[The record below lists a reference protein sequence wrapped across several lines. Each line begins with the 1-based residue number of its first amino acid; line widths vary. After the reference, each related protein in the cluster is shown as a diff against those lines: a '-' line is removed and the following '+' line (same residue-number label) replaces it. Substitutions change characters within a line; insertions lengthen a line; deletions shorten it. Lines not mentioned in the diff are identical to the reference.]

1 MHSSSPRPNLCHIDW
16 QALLPSRCEP
26 PVIDQ
31 QAEGRLKAVCAAANM
46 RMQAAAPSCSQRRAT
61 RCSDGK
67 VRHGRLRASEDG
79 ERPGVLVREG
89 VCLCVGSVRRET
101 SVMDRSSAES
111 LYLETR
117 GLGVMARGLL
127 VGVTCDMF
135 LSIFRRDRD
144 TVKNKIFFE
153 ERKIF
158 DLACCGSD
166 RPCRP
171 VTRHRPFSRA
181 TSC

>member
-1 MHSSSPRPNLCHIDW
+1 M
-16 QALLPSRCEP
+16 
-26 PVIDQ
+26 
-31 QAEGRLKAVCAAANM
+31 
-46 RMQAAAPSCSQRRAT
+46 
-61 RCSDGK
+61 
-67 VRHGRLRASEDG
+67 
-79 ERPGVLVREG
+79 
-89 VCLCVGSVRRET
+89 
-101 SVMDRSSAES
+101 MDRLSAES

-144 TVKNKIFFE
+144 TEKNKILFE

-158 DLACCGSD
+158 DLACCCSD
-166 RPCRP
+166 WPCGP

-181 TSC
+181 TSS

>member
-1 MHSSSPRPNLCHIDW
+1 MSKWSK
-16 QALLPSRCEP
+16 
-26 PVIDQ
+26 
-31 QAEGRLKAVCAAANM
+31 GAVCAAANM
-46 RMQAAAPSCSQRRAT
+46 RMQAAAPSCSQRWAT

-144 TVKNKIFFE
+144 TEKNKILFE

-166 RPCRP
+166 WPCGP

-181 TSC
+181 TSS